1 MNVKNYAPGMIFFA
15 KDTII
20 QSSAASH
27 CYILLGNPKNESGS
41 LARLQAMTITS
52 MKGKDTKYE
61 IPIKLSNGQVSYI
74 VPYTIFPIDPNS
86 IDFRNFRGMVQDNEF
101 FTVNQFLR
109 FLLALY
115 SSINGILPM
124 SNIEEAFCTYI
135 KWFQESN
142 PNAIEYRDVKPSEEY
157 YKHKVLGRENNSV
170 WSDGSIGNNMVF
182 SDDVFKNLGIK
193 KADEVLTGEVEETTE
208 SDKKLDKEKLSTKTT
223 KKQPVKKPRKVP
235 EGMVIGSHGKYV
247 EMTSKD
253 KREIKKIDDYPRT
266 YADWSVKEYIT
277 FLSALDKFGCRR
289 LLDLLERFN
298 NPASV
303 RYASD
308 KVSSILDEKGIDYK
322 QYYSGKVHI
331 GGGGSKNSGNIVIP
345 IEPYSNSTHMIIG

>member
-20 QSSAASH
+20 QSSAVSH

-124 SNIEEAFCTYI
+124 SNIEEAFCAYM

-157 YKHKVLGRENNSV
+157 YKHKVLGRENDSV
-170 WSDGSIGNNMVF
+170 WSDGSIGSNMKF

-193 KADEVLTGEVEETTE
+193 KTDEVLTGEVEETE
-208 SDKKLDKEKLSTKTT
+208 SSKKSGKEKLPAKATT
-223 KKQPVKKPRKVP
+223 KKQPVRKPRKVP
-235 EGMVIGSHGKYV
+235 TGMVIGRNGKYV

-253 KREIKKIDDYPRT
+253 KKEIKKIDSYPRT
-266 YADWSVKEYIT
+266 YSDWSVKEYIT
-277 FLSALDKFGCRR
+277 FLTALDKFGSKR
-289 LLDLLERFN
+289 LQDLLERFN
-298 NPASV
+298 DPASV

-308 KVSSILDEKGIDYK
+308 KVSTFLDEKGIDYK
-322 QYYSGKVHI
+322 QYYSGKVNI
-331 GGGGSKNSGNIVIP
+331 GGGVEK
-345 IEPYSNSTHMIIG
+345 